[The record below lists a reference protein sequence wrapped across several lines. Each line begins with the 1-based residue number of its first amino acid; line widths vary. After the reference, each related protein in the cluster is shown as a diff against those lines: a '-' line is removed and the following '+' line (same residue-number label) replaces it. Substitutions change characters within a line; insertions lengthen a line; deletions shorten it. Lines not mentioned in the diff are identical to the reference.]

1 MRNLLPNEFALMNTS
16 PLSTLIADTFLRLY
30 QVVISSSIVL
40 QVSKYFLR
48 VALPLRVVVLLLF
61 THINSLAQ
69 VDSNAPTPQVLQ
81 SLDSLA
87 NHYASQ
93 ADFSGV
99 ILVANEGKAIY
110 RQAFGLAN
118 REWNIPNTVSTKF
131 RTGSVTKPF
140 TAVLV
145 FQAIEKG
152 LLRLEGKV
160 TDYLPDYPA
169 KYGNQITI
177 HHLLSHTGG
186 LIDIPQ
192 VPGLEWNKERL
203 GHTRQEMLDYF
214 KSRDLRFKPGTDF
227 HYSNFGYYLLS
238 VILEKVT
245 GQSYEELL
253 SEKIFIPAGMNN
265 SSVAPNREVLSNRAN
280 GYFKR
285 EGKYFNAPFFDQ
297 SVVQG
302 YGDII
307 STVDDL
313 LAFDQALRTNKLV
326 CSASQRVMYTPTLP
340 QKNNYAY
347 GWFVQLPGSEQG
359 PAWVRHSGSINGFSA
374 VLVRLV
380 SQNQTII
387 LLGNTHGIPTIEIS
401 DKIKKIL

>member
-1 MRNLLPNEFALMNTS
+1 MRNLRQIVSTFMNTLRLITFNAG
-16 PLSTLIADTFLRLY
+16 PLSAHDQAPVTNPSSFRFLTDFRWVHLPIRLLM
-30 QVVISSSIVL
+30 VFL
-40 QVSKYFLR
+40 VSQ
-48 VALPLRVVVLLLF
+48 
-61 THINSLAQ
+61 TQSLAQ
-69 VDSNAPTPQVLQ
+69 TNSTKSTAQLVRSI
-81 SLDSLA
+81 DSLA
-87 NHYASQ
+87 NQYASQ
-93 ADFSGV
+93 ADYSGV

-110 RQAFGLAN
+110 KKAFGLAN
-118 REWNIPNTVSTKF
+118 REWNIANSVTTRF

-152 LLRLEGKV
+152 LLRLEGTV
-160 TDYLPDYPA
+160 SDYLPDYPNR
-169 KYGNQITI
+169 YGRQITI
-177 HHLLSHTGG
+177 HHLLAHTSG
-186 LIDIPQ
+186 LIDIPE

-203 GHTRQEMLDYF
+203 GHTQPEMLAYF
-214 KSRDLRFKPGTDF
+214 KDKDLKFTPGTNF

-245 GQSYEELL
+245 GQPYEKLL
-253 SEKIFIPAGMNN
+253 VQNIFVPAGMNN
-265 SSVAPNREVLSNRAN
+265 TSVAPNRLVLPNRAN

-285 EGKYFNAPFFDQ
+285 DGNYFNAPFFDQ

-313 LAFDQALRTNKLV
+313 FAFDQALRNNTLV
-326 CSASQRVMYTPTLP
+326 SQASQRIMYTPTLP

-347 GWFVQLPGSEQG
+347 GWFVQLPSSEEG

-374 VLVRLV
+374 ILVRLL
-380 SQNQTII
+380 SRNQTII
-387 LLGNTHGIPTIEIS
+387 LLGNTHGLPTIELS
-401 DKIKKIL
+401 DKLKQVF